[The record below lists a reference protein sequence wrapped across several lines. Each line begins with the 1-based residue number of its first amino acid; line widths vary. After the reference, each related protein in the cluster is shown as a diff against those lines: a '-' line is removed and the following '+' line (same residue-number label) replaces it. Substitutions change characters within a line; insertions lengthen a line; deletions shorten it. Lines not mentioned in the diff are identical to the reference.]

1 MGRKLVFTN
10 SRGGVIE
17 FENSPYMILK
27 LDGLGTPGTSLQ
39 EQKAPDQDGTTY
51 IGNLLQS
58 RTIVLEL
65 GIIKKAVVDIDT
77 ARRDI
82 IAKLN
87 PKMGMGDL
95 VYTTTGGSQYR
106 IKCVPLSSPNIPNQD
121 YRDPFLRVQ
130 ISLYAPDPMW
140 KEMTDETVSLPT
152 SVNSA
157 ESVINGAVT
166 SRSSIIQLANGNLFV
181 AYVRGSDGYLV
192 SRTYTTSWSSES
204 IINGSSTTFVSII
217 QLENGNLFVVYTRSS
232 DNFIVSRTFTSSW
245 SGETVINSAVS
256 SYSRVIQLL
265 NGDLFLVYQNYDPN
279 PANRYIVYRVYT
291 SSWSS
296 ALAVDTNGS
305 ESPDIVQLTNG
316 DVFCFYRRYSDGA
329 MVSKTLRGTTW
340 GSLSVV
346 SSYGGSYGNS
356 ILKLKNGSL
365 LAAYINFNS
374 DLVYKIYKTT
384 WSSDSVVTSGWSAT
398 YTSAIQLENGS
409 LFFLYRRV
417 TDSFL
422 VSKTRSVTSV
432 PVTITGDV
440 NSPILVTMNGPA
452 TNPRII
458 NENTLEYIRLN
469 TTLTASDSFVV
480 DTSFG
485 QKTVTLTQ
493 GGITK
498 NGIAFLDIGSTFFS
512 LTPGSNTVYLEDDS
526 ELSTATASMVYTNR
540 YVGV

>member
-17 FENSPYMILK
+17 FETSPYMIIK

-39 EQKAPDQDGTTY
+39 EQKAPNQDGTTF
-51 IGNLLQS
+51 IGTLMQS
-58 RTIVLEL
+58 RTIVLEV
-65 GIIKKAVVDIDT
+65 GIIKKAVADIDT

-95 VYTTTGGSQYR
+95 VLTTTGGSQYR

-140 KEMTDETVSLPT
+140 KEMTDESVNLPT

-157 ESVINGAVT
+157 ESVINGAATAFPSV
-166 SRSSIIQLANGNLFV
+166 IQLANGNLFAV
-181 AYVRGSDGYLV
+181 YERGSDGYLV

-204 IINGSSTTFVSII
+204 VINASFNNATYPCIA
-217 QLENGNLFVVYTRSS
+217 QLDNGNIVVVYTRYTDSYL
-232 DNFIVSRTFTSSW
+232 VSRTYNGSSW
-245 SGETVINSAVS
+245 SAESQINSSPTPQGIGAS
-256 SYSRVIQLL
+256 VIKLA
-265 NGDLFLVYQNYDPN
+265 NGDLFLVYQRVSDGYTISM
-279 PANRYIVYRVYT
+279 RYTTSWGDETVVSSSSMADRRVIQLSNGNIFLVYRRLSDDYLVSRTYT
-291 SSWSS
+291 SSWS
-296 ALAVDTNGS
+296 T
-305 ESPDIVQLTNG
+305 
-316 DVFCFYRRYSDGA
+316 
-329 MVSKTLRGTTW
+329 
-340 GSLSVV
+340 
-346 SSYGGSYGNS
+346 
-356 ILKLKNGSL
+356 
-365 LAAYINFNS
+365 
-374 DLVYKIYKTT
+374 
-384 WSSDSVVTSGWSAT
+384 DSVIIPEYCNYPSVT
-398 YTSAIQLENGS
+398 QLANGS
-409 LFFLYRRV
+409 LFLAFQLSSTGELNSVIINQYAISGKQVLVADSTTSPNVFMLQNGNVFIAYLKV
-417 TDSFL
+417 TSFF
-422 VSKTRSVTSV
+422 VSRTRSVT
-432 PVTITGDV
+432 PVSAIVDGDV
-440 NSPILVTMNGPA
+440 DSPIQVSFTGPS

-458 NENTLEYIRLN
+458 NQDTLEYIRLN

-485 QKTVTLTQ
+485 KKSVTLTQ
-493 GGITK
+493 GGIVK

-512 LTPGSNTVYLEDDS
+512 LTPGNNTVYFEDDS